1 MPRGTEPEGHRQEPT
16 EAQAYLHERTEAT
29 ETSGYLY
36 ERMKGA
42 RYAGSQKSPHR
53 MGSLVW
59 AAEVG
64 LLAPIR
70 SR

>member
-42 RYAGSQKSPHR
+42 R
-53 MGSLVW
+53 
-59 AAEVG
+59 
-64 LLAPIR
+64 
-70 SR
+70 